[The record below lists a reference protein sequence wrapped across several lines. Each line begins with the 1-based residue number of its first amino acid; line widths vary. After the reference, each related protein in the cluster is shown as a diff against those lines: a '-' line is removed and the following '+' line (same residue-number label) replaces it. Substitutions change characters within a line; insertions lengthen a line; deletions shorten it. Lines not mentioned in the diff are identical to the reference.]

1 MDDVLIKLVWNW
13 VQSSSNGICSNV
25 MRCSSCLPCPL
36 ETQRQDIWA
45 GNWDNLSAVQCHR
58 SDSGDFIF
66 KFKCSLNAADL
77 ALLSVSSTIQSG
89 PITFSLS
96 LSLIFPSICDSNSI
110 PWHFPALFQHKWKQ
124 WNILIVSPPSLC
136 SFFMVDR
143 MAVKNIKFSVTGWC
157 NNGLGYLNTLG
168 AHPHLT
174 NEQVEPF
181 LKHGEKMSSSH

>member
-1 MDDVLIKLVWNW
+1 MFALPSRNTMPRHLGRKLRQSFCCTMPQVWQW
-13 VQSSSNGICSNV
+13 GFYFY
-25 MRCSSCLPCPL
+25 
-36 ETQRQDIWA
+36 
-45 GNWDNLSAVQCHR
+45 
-58 SDSGDFIF
+58 FILF
-66 KFKCSLNAADL
+66 LSLNAVL
-77 ALLSVSSTIQSG
+77 MQLTVLSVSSTIQSG

-124 WNILIVSPPSLC
+124 WNILIVSPPHPFAV
-136 SFFMVDR
+136 FFMVDR
-143 MAVKNIKFSVTGWC
+143 MAFKNIKFYVTGWC